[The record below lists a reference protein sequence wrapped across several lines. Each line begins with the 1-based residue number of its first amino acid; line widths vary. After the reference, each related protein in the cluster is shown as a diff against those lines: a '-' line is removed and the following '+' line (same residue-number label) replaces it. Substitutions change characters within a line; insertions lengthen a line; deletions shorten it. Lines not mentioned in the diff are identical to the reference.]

1 MPAVRENPDKWARNS
16 GTAGPSFLEGTAN
29 PRRPWE
35 ESAIAGEANF
45 ATSMGVVI
53 SEERRAKGIAKSGQR
68 RYDEGIKE
76 KGVLRYRQA
85 VALPSSKARYKTGFD
100 PFADAIR
107 AVDLPPRQPK
117 GQNIERVRVIQDAL
131 IAEKARQL
139 A

>member
-1 MPAVRENPDKWARNS
+1 MPAVRENENKWARNS
-16 GTAGPSFLEGTAN
+16 GTAGPSYLEGAKN

-35 ESAIAGEANF
+35 ESAIEGEANYE
-45 ATSMGVVI
+45 T
-53 SEERRAKGIAKSGQR
+53 GIQAAIAQKRFSAGIKKSGQK
-68 RYDEGIKE
+68 RYDEGITE
-76 KGVLRYRQA
+76 KGVVRYRQA

-117 GQNIERVRVIQDAL
+117 GQNIERVRAIQDAL

>member
-16 GTAGPSFLEGTAN
+16 GTAGPSYLEGANN

-35 ESAIAGEANF
+35 EAAVEGEANF
-45 ATSMGVVI
+45 AASMQLVI
-53 SEERRAKGIAKSGQR
+53 AEGRRAKGIIKSGQR

-76 KGVLRYRQA
+76 KGVVRYRQA

-107 AVDLPPRQPK
+107 AVTLPPRQPK

-131 IAEKARQL
+131 IAEKAKQL